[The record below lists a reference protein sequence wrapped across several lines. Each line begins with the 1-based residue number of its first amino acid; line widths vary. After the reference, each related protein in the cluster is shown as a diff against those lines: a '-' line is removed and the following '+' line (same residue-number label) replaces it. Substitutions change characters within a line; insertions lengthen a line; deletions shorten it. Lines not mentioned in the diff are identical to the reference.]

1 VQLHATDDV
10 ERFATAATPFL
21 EADPCPR
28 NVPHWIIELARR
40 GTGGWSAPP
49 QFWWF
54 TDGDDVVGTASW
66 TPPYSVLV
74 TAVPGHTATLLASVL
89 SAQARLASREVTGV
103 NGPRAAARAV
113 ADAWSTATGAAATD
127 ERLMYLYE
135 LTNVQPVIKPQGEK
149 RPAAI
154 ADVDVLAGWLVA
166 FNRDVKYPAPPDPRA
181 AMQGYVA
188 HGAWDVWDVNG
199 VPVAMAGHSIP
210 LAGVVR
216 ITTVYT
222 PPEQRGNGYARR
234 LVAEVSA
241 DALARDDVQRCML
254 FTVAADPVP
263 NRIYTQIGYQRT
275 AEHADIRFGP
285 QSDLQ
290 IE

>member
-1 VQLHATDDV
+1 VQLHSTDDV
-10 ERFATAATPFL
+10 EGFATAVTPFL

-28 NVPHWIIELARR
+28 NVPLWIIELARR

-54 TDGDDVVGTASW
+54 TEGDDVVGTASW

-74 TAVPGHTATLLASVL
+74 TAVPGHSATLLASEL
-89 SAQARLASREVTGV
+89 SVQARLTSRAVTGV
-103 NGPRAAARAV
+103 TGPSAAARAF
-113 ADAWSTATGAAATD
+113 AGAWRAATGAITSD
-127 ERLMYLYE
+127 ERLMYLHE
-135 LTNVQPVIKPQGEK
+135 LTDVQPVTTPRGQR
-149 RPAAI
+149 RPANS
-154 ADVDVLAGWLVA
+154 ADIDVLAEWLVA
-166 FNRDVKYPAPPDPRA
+166 FNRDVNYPAPPDPRA
-181 AMQGYVA
+181 AMRGNVA
-188 HGAWDVWDVNG
+188 HGAWDVWDVHG
-199 VPVAMAGHSIP
+199 APVAMSGHSIP

-241 DALARDDVQRCML
+241 DALARDDVRRCML
-254 FTVAADPVP
+254 FTVAAAPVP
-263 NRIYTQIGYQRT
+263 NRIYAQIGYRRT

-290 IE
+290 VE